1 MSRII
6 QVARDPGKSHA
17 AQVIAGSKVASVT
30 MRSILMLRFEILEDS
45 REISCIIEGADD
57 YYCGHGQTPEQA
69 MVDLFGKLGA
79 I

>member
-1 MSRII
+1 MIRDTGKSRGA
-6 QVARDPGKSHA
+6 QVAA
-17 AQVIAGSKVASVT
+17 AVKTARLTV
-30 MRSILMLRFEILEDS
+30 RSIMLLRFEILNDS
-45 REISCIIEGADD
+45 REISCIIENADD